1 MFSQPIDTLIVFTVT
16 TPLIGWLET
25 KIHLKNLCGVY
36 IAAGLIFSG
45 LSLRELFIKA
55 LSEPVTLPVKTSPFS
70 SCLVIDR
77 LSVFMALIF
86 TILGLLATVY
96 SIEYMKEDDGIP
108 FYYTLLSAMIC
119 GMLGVAFAGDF
130 FTLFVFWELM
140 CISSY
145 TLVAFRKH
153 EWEPIEAGLKYLV
166 MSSAGSAS
174 ILFGISLLYGLT
186 GTLSFTQTSGMVINS
201 NIWGYISLSFILLGF
216 GVKAAIFPLHMW
228 LPDAH
233 PAAPTPI
240 SALLSGIVIKTGVY
254 AIIRSLFSIYSPINS
269 SWQAALMAIAIL
281 TMSYGNLAAL
291 LQDDIKRLL
300 AYSSIAQ
307 IGYILFAVSTA
318 TTQANAVLGLT
329 AALMHIMN
337 HALMKCLLFLCAG
350 AFIYRAGTR
359 SLARLSGIGRRM
371 PLTAVTFA
379 IGALAIS
386 GIPPLNGF
394 ISELMIIY
402 SGIRCNAYIPTVIL
416 LANILLGFAYYL
428 RLIRIII
435 WSSPSGRLNK
445 VHEAPFLMLIPIA
458 LLALACVAIG
468 IYPSPFIEF
477 ARQAA
482 ESLIASG

>member
-1 MFSQPIDTLIVFTVT
+1 MFSQPIDTLIAFTVT
-16 TPLIGWLET
+16 TPLMGWLET
-25 KIHLKNLCGVY
+25 KIRLKNLCGVY
-36 IAAGLIFSG
+36 VAVGLVLSG
-45 LSLRELFIKA
+45 LSLRELFVKA
-55 LSEPVTLPVKTSPFS
+55 LSGPVTLPVKASPLS

-77 LSVFMALIF
+77 LSVFMALIS

-108 FYYTLLSAMIC
+108 FYYTLLSAMTC

-145 TLVAFRKH
+145 ALVAFRKH

-186 GTLSFTQTSGMVINS
+186 GTLSFTQTSSMIVNS
-201 NIWGYISLSFILLGF
+201 SIWGYVSLSFILLGF

-269 SWQAALMAIAIL
+269 SWQAALMAISIL

-307 IGYILFAVSTA
+307 MGYILFAVSTA

-435 WSSPSGRLNK
+435 WSSPSGRISR
-445 VHEAPFLMLIPIA
+445 VHEAPFLMLIPIV